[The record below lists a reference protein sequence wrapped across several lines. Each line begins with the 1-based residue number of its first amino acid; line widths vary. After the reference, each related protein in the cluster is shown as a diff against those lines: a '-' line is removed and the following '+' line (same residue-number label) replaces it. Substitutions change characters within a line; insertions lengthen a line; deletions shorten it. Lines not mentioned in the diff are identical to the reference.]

1 MKYIVLIGDGMADRP
16 IDSIGGQTPLM
27 KAHTPNM
34 DMLASR
40 GTVGGVQTVPE
51 SLPPGS
57 DVANLSILGY
67 DPTLYYTGRAPFEA
81 LSMGIDLKPT
91 DVAYRCN
98 LVTLKTVD
106 GQTIMEDYSSGHIT
120 TEEGGAL
127 IEAMAASVPS
137 NSDFKFY
144 PGISYRHLMVWE
156 NGLTD
161 IDCTPPH
168 DITGK
173 PIAQFL
179 PKGQKSD
186 VLIDLM
192 TASEGVLKTHE
203 VNTRRARDGKK
214 PATSIWLWGQGKRPL
229 LPLFKEKYKLN
240 GALISAVDLTRGLGV
255 AAGLKIIQVPGIT
268 GYIDTNYE
276 GKASYGVD
284 ALNDADF
291 VYIHVEAPDEAG
303 HTGNLNDKIKA
314 IEDFDKYIVGG
325 VLDKLK
331 GRHDFRLLIMPD
343 HATPICIKTH
353 SREPVPF
360 IIYDSAD
367 DVKSPVKSYDENII
381 TTAGVMTITS
391 GHTLMDYFIS
401 V

>member
-16 IDSIGGQTPLM
+16 IDSIGGLTPLM

-34 DMLASR
+34 DMLAAR
-40 GTVGGVQTVPE
+40 GTVGGVQTVPA

-81 LSMGIDLKPT
+81 LSMGIDLSPT

-98 LVTLKTVD
+98 LVTLKEA
-106 GQTIMEDYSSGHIT
+106 GGETIMEDYSSGHIT
-120 TEEGGAL
+120 TEEGKAL
-127 IEAMAASVPS
+127 IEAMAKSVS
-137 NSDFKFY
+137 SQSDFKFY
-144 PGISYRHLMVWE
+144 PGISYRHLMVWK

-173 PIAQFL
+173 PIADFL
-179 PKGQKSD
+179 PKGHKSD
-186 VLIDLM
+186 VLRNLM
-192 TASEGVLKTHE
+192 TASHDVLKVHA
-203 VNTRRARDGKK
+203 VNVCRARDGKK
-214 PATSIWLWGQGKRPL
+214 PATSIWLWGQGKRPAV
-229 LPLFKEKYKLN
+229 PLFKEKYKID
-240 GALISAVDLTRGLGV
+240 GALISAVDLTRGIGV

-268 GYIDTNYE
+268 GYLDTNYE
-276 GKASYGVD
+276 GKASYGVE

-291 VYIHVEAPDEAG
+291 IYIHVEAPDEAG
-303 HTGNLNDKIKA
+303 HTGNLNDKIRA

-325 VLDKLK
+325 VFNKLV

-360 IIYDSAD
+360 IIYDSTKEM
-367 DVKSPVKSYDENII
+367 KSQVKSYDENII
-381 TTAGVMTITS
+381 AASGSMTITS
-391 GHTLMDYFIS
+391 GHTLMDYFINS
-401 V
+401 